1 MKIDIKNKTNDL
13 NEKIKKN
20 ISKNKENLFK
30 VKENLEKKIK
40 NFFPISRLHLYFL
53 VQIYKY
59 RKQDIKYKIF
69 QPT

>member
-30 VKENLEKKIK
+30 V
-40 NFFPISRLHLYFL
+40 R
-53 VQIYKY
+53 KY
-59 RKQDIKYKIF
+59 RKKNKKLF
-69 QPT
+69 